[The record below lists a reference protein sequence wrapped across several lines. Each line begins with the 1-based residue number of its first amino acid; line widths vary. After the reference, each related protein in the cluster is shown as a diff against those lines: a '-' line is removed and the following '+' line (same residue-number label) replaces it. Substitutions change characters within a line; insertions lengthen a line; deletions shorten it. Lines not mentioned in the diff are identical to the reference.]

1 MIALPSTVKQIDSIA
16 SELGAN
22 VAELGRIPVIVSDPT
37 LLAAGVVD
45 PVQAALG
52 CDVVTVPGGE
62 PVSSSVGELAKQ
74 LAAGSVDAVVAV
86 GGGSVID
93 TAKLGARL
101 IADPAG
107 LVRRLRSAE
116 EFEAGAPVIAMPT
129 TSGAGAEVTRTAIVT
144 HQGHKTWAWDERLRP
159 ELAILA
165 PELTAATPRPIA
177 VAAGLDALV
186 HAVEAGTGRRST
198 PEITGLGSE
207 AAAVLVGAL
216 ADAIRDPGEVEARSA
231 VMRAATA
238 AGIAID
244 HCGTGIGHA
253 VGHALGS
260 VGSIPHGL
268 AVMLGLRAGLE
279 WTLVTAA
286 DRYAPY
292 AAAVVPGGAVA
303 GFAAAIDGLLD
314 AVGFWEELAK
324 WERPDAESLAVEMM
338 MADHQPMCAN
348 NARPIAAGDIADV
361 AALVVEAWPR

>member
-1 MIALPSTVKQIDSIA
+1 MIALPPTVKQTDSIA
-16 SELGAN
+16 SELGGY
-22 VAELGRIPVIVSDPT
+22 VSELGRVPVIISDPT

-45 PVQAALG
+45 PVQTALG
-52 CDVVTVPGGE
+52 CDVLAVPGGE
-62 PVSSSVGELAKQ
+62 PVSASVGELAKQ
-74 LAAGSVDAVVAV
+74 LAARKVDAVIAV

-101 IADPAG
+101 IADPDG
-107 LVRRLRSAE
+107 LGRRLRSAE
-116 EFEAGAPVIAMPT
+116 AFESGAAVIAMPT

-186 HAVEAGTGRRST
+186 HAVEAGTGLRST
-198 PEITGLGSE
+198 PEITALGCE

-216 ADAIRDPGEVEARSA
+216 AAAISDPGEVEARGA
-231 VMRAATA
+231 VMQAATA

-279 WTLVTAA
+279 WTLASA
-286 DRYAPY
+286 SDRYAPY

-303 GFAAAIDGLLD
+303 GLAATIDGLLD
-314 AVGFWEELAK
+314 AVGFWEELVK
-324 WERPDAESLAVEMM
+324 WDRPDAEVLAVEMTM
-338 MADHQPMCAN
+338 MDHQPMCAN
-348 NARPIAAGDIADV
+348 NARPISADDIADV